1 MNWYTKV
8 LQQYVDFNGR
18 ARRKEYWMFV
28 LFNMIFAI
36 VAITLDNVL
45 GLSGGSYEA
54 AEASASVMFESGPIY
69 MVYSLAV
76 LLPSLA
82 VSVRRLHDVNK
93 SGWWLLI
100 SLIPIIGG
108 IWLLILFVRDSQAGK
123 NQYGPNPKGVEP
135 MAPIEA

>member
-54 AEASASVMFESGPIY
+54 AEAGASVMFESGPIY

-82 VSVRRLHDVNK
+82 VAVRRLHDVNK

-108 IWLLILFVRDSQAGK
+108 IWLLILLVRDSQPGK
-123 NQYGPNPKGVEP
+123 NEYGANPKGVEP